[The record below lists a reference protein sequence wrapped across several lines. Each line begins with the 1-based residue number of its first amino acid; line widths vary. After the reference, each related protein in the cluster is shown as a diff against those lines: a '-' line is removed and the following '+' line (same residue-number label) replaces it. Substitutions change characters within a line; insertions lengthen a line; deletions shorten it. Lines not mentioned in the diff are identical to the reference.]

1 MDENN
6 QPLKKSKFPTLI
18 LFGVAS
24 FLAIVA
30 LLIYSEMERSD
41 IREMQQHYHT
51 KIDTIKSYLNEGNC
65 TQAAYEYVEAK
76 EMRDE
81 IVMRG
86 LYYSIESFAKQA
98 HEIEIAE
105 CFAERNEFE
114 NAVGM
119 LHIEK
124 SNDPDYL
131 IRASAIYNNS
141 GDTQKGEEA
150 KSKAEQ
156 FDH

>member
-1 MDENN
+1 MSENSQN
-6 QPLKKSKFPTLI
+6 SKKGKFPTLI
-18 LFGVAS
+18 LFG
-24 FLAIVA
+24 IVSLVVVTA
-30 LLIYSEMERSD
+30 MLIYSQRERSA
-41 IREMQQHYHT
+41 IKVEQQAYHT
-51 KIDTIKSYLNEGNC
+51 KIDTIKTYLDDGNC

-81 IVMRG
+81 IVKRG

-105 CFAERNEFE
+105 CFAQRNEFE

-119 LHIEK
+119 LHLEE

-131 IRASAIYNNS
+131 IRASVIYNNS

-156 FDH
+156 FEH